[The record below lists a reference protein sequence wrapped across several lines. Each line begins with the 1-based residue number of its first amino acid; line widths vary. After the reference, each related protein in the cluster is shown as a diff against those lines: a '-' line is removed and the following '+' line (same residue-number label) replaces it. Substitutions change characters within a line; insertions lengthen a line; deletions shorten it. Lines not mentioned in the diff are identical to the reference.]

1 MKEQGSMMHSSE
13 FKVLIVE
20 DDEPKL
26 SAIRGFFKE
35 NYEGC
40 SIVEARSLT
49 SAIGALDFGSFDLAV
64 VDMSLPTYDINEAT
78 MGGGAPQGF
87 GGEDVIRFV
96 AATCPGMKMLVVTQY
111 DAFPSGEGGG
121 VRTLDEIGSS
131 LRDEVGSDFMGVIYY
146 SGQHGDWRVDLSE
159 LVDRGGW

>member
-1 MKEQGSMMHSSE
+1 MMHSSE

-26 SAIRGFFKE
+26 SAIRGFFEE
-35 NYEGC
+35 NYEWC

-49 SAIGALDFGSFDLAV
+49 SAIGALDCGAFNLAV

-96 AATCPGMKMLVVTQY
+96 SATCPGMKMLVVTQY
-111 DAFPSGEGGG
+111 DAFPGGEGGG
-121 VRTLDEIGSS
+121 VRTLDEIGGS
-131 LRDEVGSDFMGVIYY
+131 LRGEVGPDFMGMVYY
-146 SGQHGDWRVDLSE
+146 SGQHGDWRVDLRE
-159 LVDRGGW
+159 IIDREDW